1 MARRFRLL
9 AGITALVSIGLVA
22 PLPASGQAA
31 AADRSAATYFHDAAQ
46 QYIAENTSRAQE
58 LVEAGLDAHPED
70 PRLQALQAKLDR
82 ARQQSAG
89 SDSSSQSQGGRS
101 SESGEKGPP
110 SSSENN
116 RDGTES
122 GEGQPESS
130 ASSPETSADGRSQ
143 PQDASNPSADNRTS
157 GDRKAGDRKAA
168 DRKASNRDASNQD
181 APNRPGAER
190 RPSASPSDSP
200 QDPGSAA
207 DGESRGREQRAARG
221 RLTRAQ
227 AERILRALQ
236 GQEKQLLREVQKRSG
251 QAEPVEK
258 DW

>member
-1 MARRFRLL
+1 MDRRFRLL

-22 PLPASGQAA
+22 PLPAVGQAA
-31 AADRSAATYFHDAAQ
+31 DAGRSAATYFHDAAQ

-157 GDRKAGDRKAA
+157 GDRKAGDRN
-168 DRKASNRDASNQD
+168 ASNRDASNQD
-181 APNRPGAER
+181 APNRSGAER

-207 DGESRGREQRAARG
+207 DGGSQGREQRAARG

>member
-31 AADRSAATYFHDAAQ
+31 DAGRSAATYFHDAAQ

-70 PRLQALQAKLDR
+70 RRLQALQAKLDR

-110 SSSENN
+110 SSSEDN

-143 PQDASNPSADNRTS
+143 SQPQDASNPAADNRE
-157 GDRKAGDRKAA
+157 AGDRN
-168 DRKASNRDASNQD
+168 ASNRDASNQD
-181 APNRPGAER
+181 APNRSGAER

-207 DGESRGREQRAARG
+207 DGGSRGREQRAARG

>member
-22 PLPASGQAA
+22 PLPAAGQAGDA
-31 AADRSAATYFHDAAQ
+31 GRSAATYFHDAAQ
-46 QYIAENTSRAQE
+46 QYIAENTSRAQQ

-110 SSSENN
+110 SSSEDN
-116 RDGTES
+116 RDGAEP
-122 GEGQPESS
+122 GEGRSKPPS
-130 ASSPETSADGRSQ
+130 SSPETSADGRSQ
-143 PQDASNPSADNRTS
+143 PQDASNPSAENRTS
-157 GDRKAGDRKAA
+157 GDRNPDNRKAGDRN
-168 DRKASNRDASNQD
+168 ASNRDASNQD
-181 APNRPGAER
+181 APNRSGAER
-190 RPSASPSDSP
+190 RPSASPSASP

-207 DGESRGREQRAARG
+207 AGGSQGREQRAARG

-227 AERILRALQ
+227 AERILHALQ

-251 QAEPVEK
+251 QAESVEK